1 MWCQILPVVKSRMR
15 RAESAAR
22 GALAAAPVASEAPVA
37 PAASAAFAAP
47 AAIAAPASPAD
58 AAAPAAPAAPAAS
71 AGLAWP
77 ASFGLVSSAPAPGPP
92 AGIAVCDSGAW
103 APLPA
108 AASCAAAASAIRESG
123 SKYGFVKDA
132 SSLSSKCCG
141 DRVRAH
147 GAAAGRE
154 PRSSCH
160 GHGRYNM
167 LSFCPPLRKG
177 GPFAKGRPVC
187 ERAARPLRGR
197 VEEDG
202 APWICCRAGSAAA
215 GWAVFPGAAR

>member
-22 GALAAAPVASEAPVA
+22 GALAAAPVAPEAPVA

-58 AAAPAAPAAPAAS
+58 AAAPAAPAAP